1 MYMRAD
7 EEPFNDNRVRK
18 ALKYTIDEEG
28 ILRAAYGLLY
38 DKVKDVVSV
47 QEHPIAPIYPVYT
60 ELEKREQ
67 NIEKAKELLAEAG
80 YPDGID
86 LTLYYASNY
95 RVGPEAAI
103 ALQQMARPA
112 GFNIQLAGFPRD
124 VYLSKYWGNVNFGIT
139 GWGNRADI
147 VNLLKLA
154 YTSDAP
160 WSESAYSN
168 PEIDELV
175 DKIALETDKEKRKE
189 LVYQLEKIFKED
201 GAVVIINMGRW
212 HGLGEGVEGFKEAS
226 TFIGDW
232 RDVTVNN

>member
-1 MYMRAD
+1 MRAD
-7 EEPFNDNRVRK
+7 EEPFNDNRVRT
-18 ALKYTIDEEG
+18 ALKYTINDEG

-47 QEHPIAPIYPVYT
+47 QEHPISPIYPVYT
-60 ELEKREQ
+60 ELEKRGQ
-67 NIEKAKELLAEAG
+67 DIEKAKELLAEAG
-80 YPDGID
+80 YADGID

-189 LVYQLEKIFKED
+189 LVCQLEKIFKED
-201 GAVVIINMGRW
+201 GSVIIINMGRW
-212 HGLGEGVEGFKEAS
+212 HGLGEDVEGFKEAS